1 MDLTTKFADFFRSPH
16 KTLKEYDQ
24 ALNESALISTWSE
37 AVTLWRAGIKK
48 VKENDLSGLE
58 DLKKANEALKT
69 VVAKT
74 SKEEIEKQ
82 AQQLNESVLTFDT
95 KNLEEE
101 AAALEYQLGA
111 LYDKLKEAGMPEIE
125 LDAEEGDEEFAD
137 DELLGEKIPDADPV
151 AALAEPV
158 AEPAAQPVAPA
169 PVAAPTAVPA
179 TPAPVAEV
187 AAPVVPA
194 ATPATTAAPVP
205 AAQPVAA
212 PVVESKPK
220 PKSGYEAGFNA
231 GRARW
236 NKGENAK
243 SLARSIAEGELREES
258 YAFVNRYMEGFAA
271 GFAFEEEVKR
281 DLDPALFEEEK
292 EEPKK

>member
-1 MDLTTKFADFFRSPH
+1 MDLTKKFADFFRSPH
-16 KTLKEYDQ
+16 KTLQEYDK

-37 AVTLWRAGIKK
+37 AVTLWRAGLKK

-74 SKEEIEKQ
+74 SKEDIEKQ

-111 LYDKLKEAGMPEIE
+111 LYDKLKEAGMPEVE

-158 AEPAAQPVAPA
+158 VAAPAATPAPVTPAPVAPA
-169 PVAAPTAVPA
+169 A
-179 TPAPVAEV
+179 TPAPVAPVAEV
-187 AAPVVPA
+187 AAPAAPA
-194 ATPATTAAPVP
+194 VAPTPVP

-281 DLDPALFEEEK
+281 DLDPALFEEEQ